1 MPKNVSFGEKE
12 KVTKT
17 AQFVLTAN
25 TFQSVHNIPFQI
37 KNIAKII
44 IPLKHCSCRIY
55 CCHILLTKNLFI
67 RNRVVASLVK
77 VCICCLLLEFRV
89 KSEPEN
95 KEGKITFFVE
105 FPFLFLRDT
114 KRVTTQIHEEKK
126 QLYFKIG
133 ERVSI
138 TAFISL

>member
-1 MPKNVSFGEKE
+1 M
-12 KVTKT
+12 
-17 AQFVLTAN
+17 
-25 TFQSVHNIPFQI
+25 
-37 KNIAKII
+37 
-44 IPLKHCSCRIY
+44 
-55 CCHILLTKNLFI
+55 
-67 RNRVVASLVK
+67 
-77 VCICCLLLEFRV
+77 CICCLLLEFRV

-126 QLYFKIG
+126 QPYFKIG

-138 TAFISL
+138 TAFVSL

>member
-1 MPKNVSFGEKE
+1 M
-12 KVTKT
+12 
-17 AQFVLTAN
+17 
-25 TFQSVHNIPFQI
+25 
-37 KNIAKII
+37 
-44 IPLKHCSCRIY
+44 
-55 CCHILLTKNLFI
+55 
-67 RNRVVASLVK
+67 
-77 VCICCLLLEFRV
+77 CICCLLLEFTV

>member
-1 MPKNVSFGEKE
+1 M
-12 KVTKT
+12 
-17 AQFVLTAN
+17 
-25 TFQSVHNIPFQI
+25 
-37 KNIAKII
+37 
-44 IPLKHCSCRIY
+44 
-55 CCHILLTKNLFI
+55 
-67 RNRVVASLVK
+67 
-77 VCICCLLLEFRV
+77 CICCLLLEFRV

-114 KRVTTQIHEEKK
+114 KRVTTLIHEEKK

-138 TAFISL
+138 TAFISPENVKVFRDLDAICSSYFLRVYFTSLANSSISQLG